1 MRGPACWK
9 AQNRFKDISPVH
21 EYVSKK
27 KETNTVVYYYLRSTI
42 KLPCLI
48 ESRSKIKL
56 PLCRN
61 PALVLQEEGTYKLSQ
76 KVVAQKMT
84 VLNLICEKMPTIQLK
99 FAQLKDSKSVFKSIK

>member
-27 KETNTVVYYYLRSTI
+27 KETNTVVYYYLHSTI

-61 PALVLQEEGTYKLSQ
+61 PVLVLQEEGTYKLSQ
-76 KVVAQKMT
+76 KVVAQKNDSSKF
-84 VLNLICEKMPTIQLK
+84 NLWEDAHHSVQICTIK
-99 FAQLKDSKSVFKSIK
+99 GFEICI